1 MVDDRLTDT
10 TSPSS
15 DDGGD
20 STKGSYNTVRPQAEA
35 RPAQSFRTRLTLF
48 FALTAVMTA
57 VVLSIVLA
65 ITWEGQFQRYTRHNM
80 ERLAQATAEARV
92 EDVGDL
98 LDRLGLLPVEADG
111 VDEPRE
117 LVDGEAPDV
126 VPPRH
131 GGEELLAAD
140 LRGAGVLGAGRA
152 DRRQED
158 AERRLA
164 LRAHEVDHGRRARRE
179 VRGEQAV
186 DGWDVGGFQCG
197 TPERR
202 RERDGF

>member
-1 MVDDRLTDT
+1 MRWTW
-10 TSPSS
+10 TS
-15 DDGGD
+15 
-20 STKGSYNTVRPQAEA
+20 TQMAA
-35 RPAQSFRTRLTLF
+35 
-48 FALTAVMTA
+48 
-57 VVLSIVLA
+57 
-65 ITWEGQFQRYTRHNM
+65 
-80 ERLAQATAEARV
+80 AEARV

-98 LDRLGLLPVEADG
+98 LDRLGLLAVEADG

-117 LVDGEAPDV
+117 LVRGEAPDV

-152 DRRQED
+152 DRREED

-164 LRAHEVDHGRRARRE
+164 LRPHEVDHGSRARRE
-179 VRGEQAV
+179 IRGEQAV
-186 DGWDVGGFQCG
+186 DGWDVGDFQCG

>member
-80 ERLAQATAEARV
+80 ERLAQATAEALAGAYE
-92 EDVGDL
+92 EDGTL
-98 LDRLGLLPVEADG
+98 TATSSTTTSGLTRTRI
-111 VDEPRE
+111 PRAC
-117 LVDGEAPDV
+117 LTGSSF
-126 VPPRH
+126 PRTS
-131 GGEELLAAD
+131 
-140 LRGAGVLGAGRA
+140 LRT
-152 DRRQED
+152 
-158 AERRLA
+158 
-164 LRAHEVDHGRRARRE
+164 RARS
-179 VRGEQAV
+179 
-186 DGWDVGGFQCG
+186 
-197 TPERR
+197 
-202 RERDGF
+202 

>member
-1 MVDDRLTDT
+1 MIYVDNAATTRMSQTALDAMLPFLTEGYGN
-10 TSPSS
+10 PSS
-15 DDGGD
+15 LHSVG
-20 STKGSYNTVRPQAEA
+20 QAA
-35 RPAQSFRTRLTLF
+35 
-48 FALTAVMTA
+48 
-57 VVLSIVLA
+57 
-65 ITWEGQFQRYTRHNM
+65 
-80 ERLAQATAEARV
+80 AEARV
-92 EDVGDL
+92 EDVGNL
-98 LDRLGLLPVEADG
+98 LDRLRLLAVEADG
-111 VDEPRE
+111 IDELRDF
-117 LVDGEAPDV
+117 VDGEASDV
-126 VPPRH
+126 VPVLHRRK
-131 GGEELLAAD
+131 ELLAAD

-197 TPERR
+197 TPGRR